1 MRISDWSSDLCSS
14 DLPVAVVD
22 VGGATT
28 DIAVVKE
35 GGRGLYA
42 QLSGTAEI
50 GALNLRD
57 NLNTMLR
64 QRFQLSEQVSEAH
77 IARLIQTGKYRLYG
91 ETHDLGR
98 AIEKYINEYGE
109 QVGFD
114 VNRLLGSTLSL
125 GCVLSVGGGWEV
137 VA

>member
-77 IARLIQTGKYRLYG
+77 IDRLIQTGKYRLYG

-98 AIEKYINEYGE
+98 EIEIGRASCRERVCQY
-109 QVGFD
+109 V
-114 VNRLLGSTLSL
+114 
-125 GCVLSVGGGWEV
+125 
-137 VA
+137 

>member
-1 MRISDWSSDLCSS
+1 MEISELD
-14 DLPVAVVD
+14 PVAVVD

-64 QRFQLSEQVSEAH
+64 QRFQLSEQVYEAH
-77 IARLIQTGKYRLYG
+77 LDRLIQTGTYSLSG
-91 ETHDLGR
+91 HTPDLNSETR
-98 AIEKYINEYGE
+98 R
-109 QVGFD
+109 VGKA
-114 VNRLLGSTLSL
+114 
-125 GCVLSVGGGWEV
+125 V
-137 VA
+137 VTQCRTRRETKH